1 MEYSAQRVRAKTR
14 AAIRKREEAIE
25 QDEIESGELNLIPYL
40 DMVTN
45 LMLFM
50 MATVSAG
57 LILSQINT
65 TLPDKAPKG
74 AQVTPP
80 STNPDDQPLGL
91 YVSIQRTEMVL
102 WSVSKLEGT
111 LKNPKPGY
119 TFPRII
125 GTLDHECDGPYQC
138 ESNACS
144 NGKCVNSSDTP
155 QPIYDYRKLND
166 VLFEIANRRY
176 AGKQR
181 KIDTYNIVL
190 QADGSIQYSVIVSV
204 MSAMRCKFP
213 PKGCAAGTAGPA
225 PECKEKTLCRMPN
238 ENAEFKKSPDPLSED
253 GKYFDT
259 DRASYDPKS
268 MALFPAIQFS
278 SGFE

>member
-1 MEYSAQRVRAKTR
+1 MEWSAQRVRAKTR

-74 AQVTPP
+74 QQVTQPN
-80 STNPDDQPLGL
+80 TNPDDQPLGL
-91 YVSIQRTEMVL
+91 YVSIQRTEMIL

-111 LKNPKPGY
+111 LKSPKPGY
-119 TFPRII
+119 TFPRLI
-125 GTLDHECDGPYQC
+125 GTTGQKCDGAYMC

-144 NGKCVNSSDTP
+144 QGVCVNSSDTP
-155 QPIYDYRKLND
+155 QPVYDYRKLND

-181 KIDTYNIVL
+181 KIDTYTIVL
-190 QADGSIQYSVIVSV
+190 QADGSTPYSVIVSV

-213 PKGCAAGTAGPA
+213 DFGCAAGTTGF
-225 PECKEKTLCRMPN
+225 PECKTETKCRLPN
-238 ENAEFKKSPDPLSED
+238 ENEEFKKSADPLSAD

-259 DRASYDPKS
+259 ERASYDPKS

>member
-14 AAIRKREEAIE
+14 AAVRKREEAVM

-74 AQVTPP
+74 QQVTQP

-91 YVSIQRTEMVL
+91 YVTIDRNGMTL

-111 LKNPKPGY
+111 LKDAAERGQVYARITGTTGKPCEGAY
-119 TFPRII
+119 M
-125 GTLDHECDGPYQC
+125 C
-138 ESNACS
+138 ESNACG
-144 NGKCVNSSDTP
+144 NGTCVSSSDTP
-155 QPIYDYRKLND
+155 QPVYDYRKLND
-166 VLFEIANRRY
+166 KLFEIANRRY

-190 QADGSIQYSVIVSV
+190 QADGSTPYSVITAA
-204 MSAMRCKFP
+204 MTAMRCKLPEFG
-213 PKGCAAGTAGPA
+213 KAATGC
-225 PECKEKTLCRMPN
+225 RVPN
-238 ENAEFKKSPDPLSED
+238 ENKVFKASREALSGD
-253 GKYFDT
+253 GKYFNT
-259 DRASYDPKS
+259 ELAPYDPKT
-268 MALFPAIQFS
+268 MALFPSIQFS

>member
-1 MEYSAQRVRAKTR
+1 MLYSAQRVRAKTR
-14 AAIRKREEAIE
+14 AAIRKREEAVE

-57 LILSQINT
+57 FILSQIDT
-65 TLPDKAPKG
+65 SLPDKAPKG
-74 AQVTPP
+74 AQVKPP

-91 YVSIQRTEMVL
+91 YVSIQRTDMIL

-111 LKNPKPGY
+111 LQNPLPGY

-125 GTLDHECDGPYQC
+125 GTLGKPCDGPYMC
-138 ESNACS
+138 ESNVCESGTCA
-144 NGKCVNSSDTP
+144 NGSETP
-155 QPIYDYRKLND
+155 QPIFDYRRLNT
-166 VLFEIANRRY
+166 VLFDIANKRY

-181 KIDTYNIVL
+181 KMDTYAIVL
-190 QADGSIQYSVIVSV
+190 QADGSIPYSVIVSV
-204 MSAMRCKFP
+204 MAAMRCKLPEFG
-213 PKGCAAGTAGPA
+213 KAATA
-225 PECKEKTLCRMPN
+225 CRMPWPADKPIPKFVSKDEQDAWN
-238 ENAEFKKSPDPLSED
+238 RSYYPADK
-253 GKYFDT
+253 T
-259 DRASYDPKS
+259 AYDPAT

>member
-1 MEYSAQRVRAKTR
+1 MEYSAQRVRSKTR
-14 AAIRKREEAIE
+14 AAVRKREEAIE

-74 AQVTPP
+74 APVTQPA
-80 STNPDDQPLGL
+80 TNPDDQPLGL
-91 YVSIQRTEMVL
+91 YVSIQRAEMVL

-119 TFPRII
+119 SFPRIT
-125 GTLDHECDGPYQC
+125 GTTGQKCDGGYMC
-138 ESNACS
+138 ESNTCG
-144 NGKCVNSSDTP
+144 NGVCITSSETP
-155 QPIYDYRKLND
+155 QPIYDYRKLNN
-166 VLFEIANRRY
+166 VLFKIATDRY

-181 KIDTYNIVL
+181 KIDTYTIVL
-190 QADGSIQYSVIVSV
+190 QADGSIPYSVVVSV
-204 MSAMRCKFP
+204 MAAMRCKLP
-213 PKGCAAGTAGPA
+213 DEGCAAGKGGPD
-225 PECKEKTLCRMPN
+225 CKQEVHCRMPN
-238 ENAEFKKSPDPLSED
+238 ENAEFKKSVDPLSSD

-259 DRASYDPKS
+259 ARASYDPKS
-268 MALFPAIQFS
+268 MALFPSIQFS

>member
-1 MEYSAQRVRAKTR
+1 M
-14 AAIRKREEAIE
+14 
-25 QDEIESGELNLIPYL
+25 ESGELNLIPYL

-74 AQVTPP
+74 SQVTPP
-80 STNPDDQPLGL
+80 QTNPDDQPLGL
-91 YVSIQRTEMVL
+91 YVSIQRSEMVL

-111 LKNPKPGY
+111 LKQPKPGY
-119 TFPRII
+119 VFPRIT
-125 GTLDHECDGPYQC
+125 GTTGKRCDGAFMC

-144 NGKCVNSSDTP
+144 NGTCVSSTDTP
-155 QPIYDYRKLND
+155 QPIYDYKKLSD
-166 VLFEIANRRY
+166 TLFEIANRRY

-181 KIDTYNIVL
+181 KIDTYTIVL
-190 QADGSIQYSVIVSV
+190 QADGATPYSVVTAV
-204 MSAMRCKFP
+204 MAAMRCHMPEPGQP
-213 PKGCAAGTAGPA
+213 PGM
-225 PECKEKTLCRMPN
+225 CRMPN
-238 ENAEFKKSPDPLSED
+238 ENPEFKKSAEPLSKD

-259 DRASYDPKS
+259 ARAPYDPKT
-268 MALFPAIQFS
+268 MALFPSIQFS